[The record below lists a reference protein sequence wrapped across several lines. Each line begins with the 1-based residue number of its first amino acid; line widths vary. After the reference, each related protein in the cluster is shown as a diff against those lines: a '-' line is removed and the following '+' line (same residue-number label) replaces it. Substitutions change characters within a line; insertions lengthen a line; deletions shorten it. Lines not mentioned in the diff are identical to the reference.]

1 MKSYIKKGIL
11 ILIILTLVTLSSL
24 FAGRMEE
31 FDYLKATIEK
41 SHKNFFNTI
50 DKEGCDEVYKALSK
64 DIEAMSYSEYYFTLS
79 SYLALSNDSHTSLEA
94 SDIYSYFLYFPLQL
108 NYIGDKVYVVSGL
121 KDYSSYMGKEVSAIN
136 GITIKEIE
144 ERGSKVV
151 PHDNTVYLRL
161 WLNNQLNN
169 TSFLSFIGVAESEES
184 DVSLS
189 FSDGSILSIKSGL
202 SSAIDRNNLIS
213 AISSYSPYIYKG
225 YYRAIE
231 IGEDTLLISYN
242 TCSDN
247 PDYPIKDFTK
257 DIKKVLSDHKYK
269 KIIVDLRYNGGGN
282 STLFDPIIK
291 LLKKEKCEK
300 YCLIGENTFSSAILN
315 AVSLKDSACF
325 TLVGSPTG
333 GSINHYGELKSFTL
347 PETGWEV
354 YYSSKYFKLSK
365 KYEGSIIPDIPI
377 EKDAALYFSG
387 YDKEIEYC
395 LGL

>member
-1 MKSYIKKGIL
+1 MKSYLKKGIL

-24 FAGRMEE
+24 FAGRIEE
-31 FDYLKATIEK
+31 FEYLKTTIEK

-50 DKEGCDEVYKALSK
+50 DKEECDEVYKALSK

-94 SDIYSYFLYFPLQL
+94 YDIYSYFLYFPLQL

-189 FSDGSILSIKSGL
+189 FSDGSVLPIKSGL

-213 AISSYSPYIYKG
+213 AISSYSPYI
-225 YYRAIE
+225 
-231 IGEDTLLISYN
+231 
-242 TCSDN
+242 
-247 PDYPIKDFTK
+247 
-257 DIKKVLSDHKYK
+257 
-269 KIIVDLRYNGGGN
+269 
-282 STLFDPIIK
+282 
-291 LLKKEKCEK
+291 
-300 YCLIGENTFSSAILN
+300 
-315 AVSLKDSACF
+315 
-325 TLVGSPTG
+325 
-333 GSINHYGELKSFTL
+333 
-347 PETGWEV
+347 
-354 YYSSKYFKLSK
+354 
-365 KYEGSIIPDIPI
+365 
-377 EKDAALYFSG
+377 
-387 YDKEIEYC
+387 
-395 LGL
+395 